1 MYYIFFIHSPSDGHF
16 QVLAVVNGAQ
26 HPAPRTARTVARREL
41 GEGGEVCMAG
51 TGHTAQSLTWP
62 CTYLGRFEFA
72 SLDLTDEET
81 ELRQW

>member
-1 MYYIFFIHSPSDGHF
+1 
-16 QVLAVVNGAQ
+16 
-26 HPAPRTARTVARREL
+26 
-41 GEGGEVCMAG
+41 MAG